1 MPGELTGGDDDICG
15 FNSQL
20 LSFSTQTSLLTSS
33 NYPPTMSLV
42 HITSKEQF
50 SSLLGA
56 AVFVVA
62 DCEFFFFVCPWLGW
76 TAWTDFTP
84 PVYSLDTDETVY
96 ADWCGPC
103 KAIAPA
109 YEQLASQLSRPGHI
123 IFTKINVDEQQDV
136 AKAYSITA

>member
-1 MPGELTGGDDDICG
+1 
-15 FNSQL
+15 
-20 LSFSTQTSLLTSS
+20 
-33 NYPPTMSLV
+33 MSLV

-62 DCEFFFFVCPWLGW
+62 DCEFFFFFVFPWLGW